1 MSDITIKINQQFH
14 QVSAGTSI
22 TDLTKL
28 LSIAI
33 TGCVFALNQSVVPR
47 SAWSTTLLS
56 EGDQIS
62 LFQAIAGG

>member
-1 MSDITIKINQQFH
+1 MSDITIKINQKFH

-28 LSIAI
+28 LSITI

>member
-22 TDLTKL
+22 ADLTKL
-28 LSIAI
+28 LSITI

-47 SAWSTTLLS
+47 SAWSTTLL
-56 EGDQIS
+56 
-62 LFQAIAGG
+62 

>member
-22 TDLTKL
+22 ADLTKL

-33 TGCVFALNQSVVPR
+33 TGYVFALNQSVVPR